1 MLASPQSVTSIAMPT
16 SETPQ
21 AVLAVARPVSQSLD
35 GSMGAVGVAAV
46 VRDLSG
52 VSQYW
57 LAGYAKSDDM
67 ARAAMV
73 QHLLALH
80 SEDAPQLVVWSNGM
94 DALKHVPA
102 ARLNSGMRSGKNK
115 RTPFGAYALFE
126 PLEAALRRGEWH
138 LQTYGGGEEP
148 VDYYTAQRLAQRG
161 LWVARERAVEFPSHR
176 KDHPDWWMLEAGSTE
191 NPLAERRE

>member
-1 MLASPQSVTSIAMPT
+1 MPASQQSFAPNPMPT
-16 SETPQ
+16 PDTPQ

-46 VRDLSG
+46 VRSLSG
-52 VSQYW
+52 VSPHW

-73 QHLLALH
+73 QHLLTLH
-80 SEDAPQLVVWSNGM
+80 REASPQLLVWSNGM

-102 ARLNSGMRSGKNK
+102 ARLNGGMRSGKNK
-115 RTPFGAYALFE
+115 RTPFAAYALFDSV
-126 PLEAALRRGEWH
+126 EAALRRGEWH
-138 LQTYGGGEEP
+138 LQAFGGGEEP
-148 VDYYTAQRLAQRG
+148 GDYDTAQRLAQRA

-176 KDHPDWWMLEAGSTE
+176 KDHPDWWMLEDGSTP
-191 NPLAERRE
+191 NPLAERNE